1 MWLRPWHVIVCVVA
15 LGLALIGCAF
25 LADDRPRDVLLG
37 LGVNL
42 LSSIVFFILLEVYW
56 QRLKQANGKEVT
68 GFDYFQFARNVRR
81 SDLVR
86 VLGTFIYP
94 LTNHPAHD
102 RERQALLAALA
113 DALRRPSFAG
123 LQILFLHPES
133 EAARGRAAERRDDD
147 VIGRI
152 EEALATLRALIG
164 RLDGDP
170 ARRRVEVRLFS
181 RTPPF
186 ALFQTDNFASLSFFY
201 RDRPVSEVT
210 RYEFFVDSPLGVF
223 VKTTFDDLWRD
234 ERTIPLED
242 YPGRLPTPAGVGL
255 AGHPPDGSATSARR

>member
-1 MWLRPWHVIVCVVA
+1 MWLRPWHVLVCVVVLGVA
-15 LGLALIGCAF
+15 LTGCAF
-25 LADDRPRDVLLG
+25 LAGDRLRDILLG

-42 LSSIVFFILLEVYW
+42 LSSIVFFILLELYW
-56 QRLKQANGKEVT
+56 QRLRQANGKEVR
-68 GFDYFQFARNVRR
+68 GFNYLQFARNVGR
-81 SDLVR
+81 SDVVR

-94 LTNHPAHD
+94 LTHHPGHD

-113 DALRRPSFAG
+113 DALSRPSFAG

-133 EAARGRAAERRDDD
+133 EAARARAAERRDDD

-152 EEALATLRALIG
+152 EEALATLRELIG

-170 ARRRVEVRLFS
+170 ARRRIEVRLFS

-223 VKTTFDDLWRD
+223 VTTTFDDLWRD
-234 ERTIPLED
+234 ERTIPLEA
-242 YPGRLPTPAGVGL
+242 YPGRLPVLVGAGPAGHG
-255 AGHPPDGSATSARR
+255 PDGSATSGRR

>member
-1 MWLRPWHVIVCVVA
+1 
-15 LGLALIGCAF
+15 
-25 LADDRPRDVLLG
+25 
-37 LGVNL
+37 
-42 LSSIVFFILLEVYW
+42 
-56 QRLKQANGKEVT
+56 
-68 GFDYFQFARNVRR
+68 
-81 SDLVR
+81 

-94 LTNHPAHD
+94 LTNHPGHA

-113 DALRRPSFAG
+113 DALGRPSFAG
-123 LQILFLHPES
+123 LQILLLHPES
-133 EAARGRAAERRDDD
+133 EAARARAAERRDDN
-147 VIGRI
+147 VIGRL
-152 EEALATLRALIG
+152 EEALATLRELIG
-164 RLDGDP
+164 RLAGDP
-170 ARRRVEVRLFS
+170 VRRRIEVRLFS

-242 YPGRLPTPAGVGL
+242 YPQRLPPL
-255 AGHPPDGSATSARR
+255 AGASLAGDRADGAGMPGRP